1 MRIPLPKM
9 MRYWRQHD
17 YALAKRSELPQRALR
32 LWAWLVRRP
41 ALYHRATR
49 IGARLLWLMSGR
61 KGLSRSLPFAQG
73 WMKHR
78 DFPAP
83 AGSTFQAQWAKRRG
97 GRHMSNLNPQSRDIV
112 LGRIRRAL
120 GAKDDDVERR
130 VAVQRRLNAP
140 VAGPLPARTQ
150 GSRPELIQ
158 QLKMRLEALSAT
170 AEVAK
175 VADIP
180 GARRR
185 FPQAQ
190 QPAGPGALGRRRAAR
205 WSRLVSQAPS
215 VTVEHG
221 RADPK
226 DEVSLTRAVAAAA
239 ETGTLVLVSGTD
251 NPTTLSFLPETEI
264 IVVRAE
270 DVEGSYEATWGRIRA
285 LYGDRTM
292 PRSVNWVSGPSRT
305 GDIDQ
310 TLVLGAHGPRR
321 LHVVIA
327 EG

>member
-1 MRIPLPKM
+1 
-9 MRYWRQHD
+9 
-17 YALAKRSELPQRALR
+17 
-32 LWAWLVRRP
+32 
-41 ALYHRATR
+41 
-49 IGARLLWLMSGR
+49 
-61 KGLSRSLPFAQG
+61 
-73 WMKHR
+73 
-78 DFPAP
+78 
-83 AGSTFQAQWAKRRG
+83 
-97 GRHMSNLNPQSRDIV
+97 MSNLNPQSRDIV

-120 GAKDDDVERR
+120 GAEDDDVERR

-140 VAGPLPARTQ
+140 AAGPLPARTQ
-150 GSRPELIQ
+150 GSRQELIQ
-158 QLKMRLEALSAT
+158 QLKMRLEALSAS
-170 AEVAK
+170 AEVAA

-180 GARRR
+180 ARVADFLKRNNL
-185 FPQAQ
+185 
-190 QPAGPGALGRRRAAR
+190 PARVRSGGDPLLAGFD
-205 WSRLVSQAPS
+205 WSTAPS

-221 RADPK
+221 RADPN

-239 ETGTLVLVSGTD
+239 ETGTLVLVSGED

-270 DVEGSYEATWGRIRA
+270 DVEGSYEATWGRIRK

-321 LHVVIA
+321 LHVVIVA

>member
-1 MRIPLPKM
+1 
-9 MRYWRQHD
+9 
-17 YALAKRSELPQRALR
+17 
-32 LWAWLVRRP
+32 
-41 ALYHRATR
+41 
-49 IGARLLWLMSGR
+49 MSG
-61 KGLSRSLPFAQG
+61 
-73 WMKHR
+73 
-78 DFPAP
+78 
-83 AGSTFQAQWAKRRG
+83 
-97 GRHMSNLNPQSRDIV
+97 LNPQSRDIV

-120 GAKDDDVERR
+120 GTGDDDVERR
-130 VAVQRRLNAP
+130 VAVQRRLSAP
-140 VAGPLPARTQ
+140 APGPVPARTL
-150 GSRPELIQ
+150 GSRAELIQ
-158 QLKMRLEALSAT
+158 QLKARLEALSAS
-170 AEVAK
+170 AEVAPIAGIPAR
-175 VADIP
+175 VANFLKRNNLPARIRS
-180 GARRR
+180 GAD
-185 FPQAQ
+185 PLLS
-190 QPAGPGALGRRRAAR
+190 GLD
-205 WSRLVSQAPS
+205 WSSAPS

-221 RADPK
+221 RAEPD

-239 ETGTLVLVSGTD
+239 ETGTLVLVSGSD

-327 EG
+327 E

>member
-1 MRIPLPKM
+1 
-9 MRYWRQHD
+9 
-17 YALAKRSELPQRALR
+17 
-32 LWAWLVRRP
+32 
-41 ALYHRATR
+41 
-49 IGARLLWLMSGR
+49 MS
-61 KGLSRSLPFAQG
+61 
-73 WMKHR
+73 
-78 DFPAP
+78 
-83 AGSTFQAQWAKRRG
+83 T
-97 GRHMSNLNPQSRDIV
+97 LNPQSRDIV

-130 VAVQRRLNAP
+130 VAVQRRLHAP
-140 VAGPLPARTQ
+140 AAGPLPARTQ
-150 GSRPELIQ
+150 GSRQELVQ
-158 QLKMRLEALSAT
+158 QLKMRLEALSAS
-170 AEVAK
+170 AEMAP

-180 GARRR
+180 ARVADFLKRNNL
-185 FPQAQ
+185 
-190 QPAGPGALGRRRAAR
+190 PARVRSGGDPLLAGLD
-205 WSRLVSQAPS
+205 WSKAPS

-221 RADPK
+221 RAQPS
-226 DEVSLTRAVAAAA
+226 DEVSLTHAVAAAA

-327 EG
+327 E

>member
-1 MRIPLPKM
+1 
-9 MRYWRQHD
+9 
-17 YALAKRSELPQRALR
+17 
-32 LWAWLVRRP
+32 
-41 ALYHRATR
+41 
-49 IGARLLWLMSGR
+49 MSG
-61 KGLSRSLPFAQG
+61 
-73 WMKHR
+73 
-78 DFPAP
+78 
-83 AGSTFQAQWAKRRG
+83 
-97 GRHMSNLNPQSRDIV
+97 LNPQSRDIV

-120 GAKDDDVERR
+120 DAKDDDVERR

-140 VAGPLPARTQ
+140 AAGPLPARTQ
-150 GSRPELIQ
+150 GSRQELIQ
-158 QLKMRLEALSAT
+158 QLKMRLEALSAS
-170 AEVAK
+170 AEVAS

-180 GARRR
+180 ARVADFLKRSNL
-185 FPQAQ
+185 
-190 QPAGPGALGRRRAAR
+190 PARVRSGGDPLLAGLD
-205 WSRLVSQAPS
+205 WSTAPS

-221 RADPK
+221 RAQPA
-226 DEVSLTRAVAAAA
+226 DEVSLTRAIAAAA

-321 LHVVIA
+321 LHVIVA

>member
-1 MRIPLPKM
+1 
-9 MRYWRQHD
+9 
-17 YALAKRSELPQRALR
+17 
-32 LWAWLVRRP
+32 
-41 ALYHRATR
+41 
-49 IGARLLWLMSGR
+49 MS
-61 KGLSRSLPFAQG
+61 
-73 WMKHR
+73 
-78 DFPAP
+78 
-83 AGSTFQAQWAKRRG
+83 T
-97 GRHMSNLNPQSRDIV
+97 LNPQSRDIV

-130 VAVQRRLNAP
+130 VAVQRRLHAP
-140 VAGPLPARTQ
+140 STGPLPARTQ
-150 GSRPELIQ
+150 GSRQEHIQ
-158 QLKMRLEALSAT
+158 QLKTRLEALSAS
-170 AEVAK
+170 AEVAP

-180 GARRR
+180 ARVADFLKRNNL
-185 FPQAQ
+185 
-190 QPAGPGALGRRRAAR
+190 PARVRSGGDPLLAGLD
-205 WSRLVSQAPS
+205 WSKAPS
-215 VTVEHG
+215 ITVEHG
-221 RADPK
+221 RAQPT
-226 DEVSLTRAVAAAA
+226 DEVSLTHAVAAAA

-327 EG
+327 E

>member
-1 MRIPLPKM
+1 
-9 MRYWRQHD
+9 
-17 YALAKRSELPQRALR
+17 
-32 LWAWLVRRP
+32 
-41 ALYHRATR
+41 
-49 IGARLLWLMSGR
+49 MS
-61 KGLSRSLPFAQG
+61 
-73 WMKHR
+73 
-78 DFPAP
+78 
-83 AGSTFQAQWAKRRG
+83 T
-97 GRHMSNLNPQSRDIV
+97 LNPQSRDIV

-130 VAVQRRLNAP
+130 VAVQRRLHAP
-140 VAGPLPARTQ
+140 AAGPLPARTQ
-150 GSRPELIQ
+150 GSRQELVQ
-158 QLKMRLEALSAT
+158 QLKMRLEALSAS
-170 AEVAK
+170 AEVAAL
-175 VADIP
+175 ADIP
-180 GARRR
+180 ARVADFLKRNNL
-185 FPQAQ
+185 
-190 QPAGPGALGRRRAAR
+190 PARVRSGGDPLLAGLD
-205 WSRLVSQAPS
+205 WSKAPS

-221 RADPK
+221 RAQPS
-226 DEVSLTRAVAAAA
+226 DEVSLTHAVAAAA

>member
-1 MRIPLPKM
+1 
-9 MRYWRQHD
+9 
-17 YALAKRSELPQRALR
+17 
-32 LWAWLVRRP
+32 
-41 ALYHRATR
+41 
-49 IGARLLWLMSGR
+49 
-61 KGLSRSLPFAQG
+61 
-73 WMKHR
+73 
-78 DFPAP
+78 
-83 AGSTFQAQWAKRRG
+83 
-97 GRHMSNLNPQSRDIV
+97 MSNLNPQSRDIV

-150 GSRPELIQ
+150 GSRPDLIQ

-180 GARRR
+180 ARVADFLKRNNL
-185 FPQAQ
+185 
-190 QPAGPGALGRRRAAR
+190 PARVRSGGDALLAGLD
-205 WSRLVSQAPS
+205 WSQAPS

-226 DEVSLTRAVAAAA
+226 DEVSLTHAVAAAA

-327 EG
+327 E

>member
-1 MRIPLPKM
+1 
-9 MRYWRQHD
+9 
-17 YALAKRSELPQRALR
+17 
-32 LWAWLVRRP
+32 
-41 ALYHRATR
+41 
-49 IGARLLWLMSGR
+49 MS
-61 KGLSRSLPFAQG
+61 
-73 WMKHR
+73 
-78 DFPAP
+78 
-83 AGSTFQAQWAKRRG
+83 T
-97 GRHMSNLNPQSRDIV
+97 LNPQSRDIV

-130 VAVQRRLNAP
+130 VAVQRRLHAP
-140 VAGPLPARTQ
+140 AAGPLPARTQ
-150 GSRPELIQ
+150 GSRQELVQ
-158 QLKMRLEALSAT
+158 QLKMRLEALSAS
-170 AEVAK
+170 AEVAA

-180 GARRR
+180 ARVADFLKRNNL
-185 FPQAQ
+185 
-190 QPAGPGALGRRRAAR
+190 PARVRSGGDPLLAGLD
-205 WSRLVSQAPS
+205 WSKTPS

-221 RADPK
+221 RAQPS
-226 DEVSLTRAVAAAA
+226 DEVSLTHAVAAAA

-327 EG
+327 E

>member
-1 MRIPLPKM
+1 
-9 MRYWRQHD
+9 
-17 YALAKRSELPQRALR
+17 
-32 LWAWLVRRP
+32 
-41 ALYHRATR
+41 
-49 IGARLLWLMSGR
+49 MS
-61 KGLSRSLPFAQG
+61 
-73 WMKHR
+73 
-78 DFPAP
+78 
-83 AGSTFQAQWAKRRG
+83 T
-97 GRHMSNLNPQSRDIV
+97 LNPQSRDIV

-130 VAVQRRLNAP
+130 VAVQRRLHAP
-140 VAGPLPARTQ
+140 AAGPLPARTQ
-150 GSRPELIQ
+150 GSRQELVQ
-158 QLKMRLEALSAT
+158 QLKMRLEALSAS
-170 AEVAK
+170 AEMAP

-180 GARRR
+180 ARVADFLKRNNL
-185 FPQAQ
+185 
-190 QPAGPGALGRRRAAR
+190 PARVRSGGDPLLAGLD
-205 WSRLVSQAPS
+205 WSKAPS

-221 RADPK
+221 RAQPS
-226 DEVSLTRAVAAAA
+226 DEVSLTHAVAAAA

-270 DVEGSYEATWGRIRA
+270 DVEGSYEATWSRIRA

>member
-1 MRIPLPKM
+1 
-9 MRYWRQHD
+9 
-17 YALAKRSELPQRALR
+17 
-32 LWAWLVRRP
+32 
-41 ALYHRATR
+41 
-49 IGARLLWLMSGR
+49 MS
-61 KGLSRSLPFAQG
+61 
-73 WMKHR
+73 
-78 DFPAP
+78 
-83 AGSTFQAQWAKRRG
+83 T
-97 GRHMSNLNPQSRDIV
+97 LNPQSRDIV

-130 VAVQRRLNAP
+130 VAVQRRLHAP
-140 VAGPLPARTQ
+140 AAGPLPARTQ
-150 GSRPELIQ
+150 GSRQELVQ
-158 QLKMRLEALSAT
+158 QLKMRLEALSAS
-170 AEVAK
+170 AEVAA

-180 GARRR
+180 ARVADFLKRNNL
-185 FPQAQ
+185 
-190 QPAGPGALGRRRAAR
+190 PARVRSGGDPLLAGLD
-205 WSRLVSQAPS
+205 WSKAPS

-221 RADPK
+221 RAQPS
-226 DEVSLTRAVAAAA
+226 DEVSLTHAVAAAA

-270 DVEGSYEATWGRIRA
+270 DVEGSYEATWSRIRA